1 MTTMPRPVSH
11 DNALACWQAGTVSAA
26 AAMRPI
32 WDELRRIEAA
42 RQELEQQREALRDQ
56 LRHIVAELGGST
68 SLTGYGK
75 LEILPASVSTSYVKT
90 QVDALIIELTGEHP
104 AIAARLAACR
114 KESHRAGGLRVTP
127 EKTSR

>member
-1 MTTMPRPVSH
+1 MTTMTRPVSH

-26 AAMRPI
+26 TALRPI

-68 SLTGYGK
+68 SLAGYGK
-75 LEILPASVSTSYVKT
+75 LEILPAGVSTSYVKT

-104 AIAARLAACR
+104 EIAARLAACR

-127 EKTSR
+127 EKTSC